1 MRRVPVNH
9 PHWTL
14 LGLVRCGYCGRTLLP
29 EQDPGGPRGYACG
42 PHCGRTRVDA
52 LALEAMAVRTA
63 LAAIPAL
70 PVPADRRA
78 ATALLAEMF
87 RLVVVHDDL
96 TDVAFVGYAL

>member
-29 EQDPGGPRGYACG
+29 EQAPGGPRAYACG
-42 PHCGRTRVDA
+42 PRCGRTWVDA
-52 LALEAMAVRTA
+52 LTLEAMAVRTA

-70 PVPADRRA
+70 AIPTDRREA
-78 ATALLAEMF
+78 AALVAEMF
-87 RLVVVHDDL
+87 RLVVVHDDQ
-96 TDVAFVGYAL
+96 TDVVFVGYAN